1 MGCII
6 GVGSGFGSH
15 ENYISWE
22 VGCLNKFQL
31 GRDIDFYIET
41 NASLQNRL
49 ICKIMAVTCYKFNL
63 SYLYHYFT

>member
-22 VGCLNKFQL
+22 VGCLNRFQL

-41 NASLQNRL
+41 NASY
-49 ICKIMAVTCYKFNL
+49 KIGWFVK
-63 SYLYHYFT
+63 